1 MEGSL
6 VVGRD
11 EELAAADRFLD
22 VVPAGLCAFV
32 LEGEPGIGKTTVWRE
47 AVRRTEER
55 GFRVLS
61 CRPAEA
67 EAKLSFAGLGDLLA
81 GIDDSTLDAIPAP
94 QRNAVEI
101 ALLRREPSGAPPDK
115 RAIAVAV
122 LSVLRVAA
130 QVQPVVVAVDDVQWI
145 DPPTA
150 SVLEFIARRLD
161 QEPVGFLASVRVEDE
176 RPRTFDLTIGDER
189 RRTVRVGPLSLGSLH
204 QMIKERLGRSFP
216 RPTLVRIEHASRGNP
231 FHALEIARELGAV
244 GDPGPGAALPVPED
258 LRKLLKA
265 RIRRLPSETREAL
278 LIASA
283 LSEPTTAHT
292 GEAALESAVE
302 ADVVRIEN
310 DGRVVFTHPLFAS
323 AVYDAATPTRRRK
336 LHKVLADAVDD
347 ADQRA
352 RHLALAAAGPDE
364 TVAAALDEACEQ
376 ARRRG
381 AIEAAVALKR
391 EAQRLT
397 PPTLAEALY
406 RRSVNLGELLFTAG
420 DTPAAREVLEK
431 LSAETQADPWRSDA
445 LALLGMVRWY
455 DGGWEEGIRLCEQ
468 ALEGM
473 DNRVQ
478 KGRLHAQLAW
488 MGEDI
493 PWAAE
498 HARAAVDLFDE
509 DKEPGMYSEA
519 LLSRAEWEL
528 KEGRGA
534 DEAAVTRG
542 TLLQATANQWERT
555 HVPATWP
562 RFTDDFATARH
573 RTEELLERARAE
585 EDEVSVCQ
593 YLMLLAWLEWL
604 TGDLLGADRLLTE
617 TLDISRRAGHAIFET
632 SVDTMRAQV
641 DGQLGRVD
649 EVRDTVA
656 RVLAQLE
663 DSPSQLFEARCHEAL
678 GFLEL
683 SLGRNAEADMEYT
696 QADELIETTGMRE
709 PVDYRFHGDH
719 IEVVVTLGQ
728 LDRAAELLERL
739 EARGRILARP
749 WTLSVAARC
758 RGLLHAARSD
768 LEAAESSLQEALAHH
783 ERLDMPFEHAR
794 TLLCLG
800 RMQRRLNRRKAAR
813 ETLARAVDIFE
824 ELPAP
829 LWAKQAQEELRRIG
843 VRRAPEELTVNEDQV
858 AELAASGLTNK
869 EIAGKLFMSRRTVE
883 ANLARAYRK
892 LGIHSRAELGAT
904 MAQRRGS

>member
-1 MEGSL
+1 METNL

-22 VVPAGLCAFV
+22 AVPAGLCAFV

-81 GIDDSTLDAIPAP
+81 GVDDSTLDAIPAP

-122 LSVLRVAA
+122 LSALRVAA
-130 QVQPVVVAVDDVQWI
+130 QVQPLVVAVDDVQWI

-150 SVLEFIARRLD
+150 SVLEFVARRLE

-176 RPRTFDLTIGDER
+176 RPRTFDLTIGEER

-204 QMIKERLGRSFP
+204 QMIKERVGRSFP

-244 GDPGPGAALPVPED
+244 GDPGPGSALPVPED

-265 RIRRLPSETREAL
+265 RIRRLPPETREAL
-278 LIASA
+278 LTASA
-283 LSEPTTAHT
+283 LSEPTTVHT
-292 GEAALESAVE
+292 GEAALEPAVE
-302 ADVVRIEN
+302 ADVVRIES
-310 DGRVVFTHPLFAS
+310 DGRVVFDHPLFAS
-323 AVYDAATPTRRRK
+323 AVYDAATPTRRRE
-336 LHKVLADAVDD
+336 LHRMLAEAVDD
-347 ADQRA
+347 AEERA

-364 TVAAALDEACEQ
+364 TVAAALDKACEQ
-376 ARRRG
+376 ARSRG

-397 PPTLAEALY
+397 PPSLVEALH

-420 DTPAAREVLEK
+420 DTPAARKVLEK
-431 LSAETQADPWRSDA
+431 LAAETQADPWRSDA

-473 DNRVQ
+473 DDRVR

-493 PWAAE
+493 PWAAG
-498 HARAAVDLFDE
+498 HARAAVDLLDE
-509 DKEPGMYSEA
+509 DAEPGMYSEA

-534 DEAAVTRG
+534 DEEAVMRG
-542 TLLQATANQWERT
+542 TLLQEAASQWERT

-562 RFTDDFATARH
+562 RLTDDFATARRH
-573 RTEELLERARAE
+573 TEELLERARAE

-593 YLMLLAWLEWL
+593 NLMLLAWLAWL
-604 TGDLLGADRLLTE
+604 TGDLQGSDRLLIE
-617 TLDISRRAGHAIFET
+617 TLDLSRRAGHAIFET
-632 SVDTMRAQV
+632 SVDAMRAQV

-649 EVRDTVA
+649 EVRDAVA
-656 RVLAQLE
+656 RVLASLE
-663 DSPSQLFEARCHEAL
+663 DSPSGLFEARCHEAL
-678 GFLEL
+678 GFLTL
-683 SLGRNAEADMEYT
+683 SLGNDAEADREYT
-696 QADELIETTGMRE
+696 QADELIESTGMRE
-709 PVDYRFHGDH
+709 PADYRYHGDH
-719 IEVVVTLGQ
+719 IEAVVTLGE
-728 LDRAAELLERL
+728 LERAAALLERL
-739 EARGRILARP
+739 EARGLILPRP
-749 WTLSVAARC
+749 WTLAVAARC
-758 RGLLHAARSD
+758 RGLLHGARGD
-768 LEAAESSLQEALAHH
+768 LEAAESSLQEALDYH
-783 ERLDMPFEHAR
+783 ERLEMPFELAR

-800 RMQRRLNRRKAAR
+800 RVQRRRNERKAAR
-813 ETLARAVDIFE
+813 ATLERALEILE
-824 ELPAP
+824 GLPAP
-829 LWAKQAQEELRRIG
+829 LWADTAREELGRIG
-843 VRRAPEELTVNEDQV
+843 IRRAPEELTVNEQQV

-869 EIAGKLFMSRRTVE
+869 EIAAKLFMSRRTVE

-892 LGIHSRAELGAT
+892 LGIRSRAELGAK
-904 MAQRRGS
+904 MAQRAGS